1 MTVRIRKDSSALGRP
16 PRAPLTIAADG
27 SYAARLVRQ
36 DGTGNGWFPERWTLS
51 GPEPYAVPLPGDA
64 PEAPDSALLPLAD
77 GRVLIR
83 RPVEDGFAL
92 ALLYPTGPGT
102 GELPLGTI
110 EAPELTLLPPA
121 PGGRSAHA
129 LTPGDTSTSLW
140 LLHGGPDGP
149 EHLAEL
155 PGRCTGGAWL
165 DRSGQLLAVDQE
177 LDGRTKTVAVDLTR
191 DGETTLL
198 LQITEESN
206 DRLLLADPHS
216 GLLLVRSDAPG
227 EDRLGWGV
235 LGSALP
241 VRFPSCLR
249 PPGAALTPFAVQP
262 GQMLTPEQCAV
273 AWRIEDAGGERL
285 GVWRPAAKGLR
296 QFPAPDGWLSG
307 AGRWSA
313 DGELLLPYVTDA
325 VACGLARMAVPLEP
339 SDGPWPRTAEP
350 APEPEPMPEVLP
362 EALSDVTPGPA
373 APVAAPVA
381 ALLPAPAPAPVLPA
395 ARAPEPGPV
404 PPVPAGASVPPVPAA
419 APASPV
425 GATVQT
431 PDAERPRLPQAVRT
445 MQGLRTTRPPLPVR
459 NNLDAVRRWQERTR
473 IAPVGAAFPPP
484 RDGGS
489 STPSPQPD
497 APLREPYAGPAHP
510 SQHRPVPLQEAPLS
524 AGEARWSVITR
535 PVRIQRG

>member
-1 MTVRIRKDSSALGRP
+1 MTVCVREGGAAP
-16 PRAPLTIAADG
+16 VRAPRTPLALAADG

-36 DGTGNGWFPERWTLS
+36 DGGGDGWFPERWTLS
-51 GPEPYAVPLPGDA
+51 GPEPYAVPLPGDT
-64 PEAPDSALLPLAD
+64 PESPDSALLPLAD

-129 LTPGDTSTSLW
+129 LTPGATSTSLW

-155 PGRCTGGAWL
+155 PGRCTGGVWL

-191 DGETTLL
+191 GGETTLL

-206 DRLLLADPHS
+206 DRLLLADPAG

-249 PPGAALTPFAVQP
+249 PPGATLTPFAVQP
-262 GQMLTPEQCAV
+262 GQLLTPEQCAV
-273 AWRIEDAGGERL
+273 AWRIEDADGERL
-285 GVWRPAAKGLR
+285 GVWRPSAKGLR
-296 QFPAPDGWLSG
+296 QLPAPDGWLSG

-313 DGELLLPYVTDA
+313 DGELLLPYVTDT

-339 SDGPWPRTAEP
+339 SDGPWPRTADP
-350 APEPEPMPEVLP
+350 APDPLP
-362 EALSDVTPGPA
+362 DP
-373 APVAAPVA
+373 APVAVP
-381 ALLPAPAPAPVLPA
+381 LPAPAPVPALPA
-395 ARAPEPGPV
+395 ARAAEPGPPATV
-404 PPVPAGASVPPVPAA
+404 PVP
-419 APASPV
+419 PV

-431 PDAERPRLPQAVRT
+431 PEADRPRLPQAVRT

-459 NNLDAVRRWQERTR
+459 NNLDAVRRWQERSRST
-473 IAPVGAAFPPP
+473 PVGAAFPPP
-484 RDGGS
+484 RDGN
-489 STPSPQPD
+489 STPSPHPD
-497 APLREPYAGPAHP
+497 GPLREPFGGPAHP
-510 SQHRPVPLQEAPLS
+510 SPYRPVPLQEAPLS

>member
-1 MTVRIRKDSSALGRP
+1 MTVCVREDGAAPGRP
-16 PRAPLTIAADG
+16 PRAPLTLAADG

-36 DGTGNGWFPERWTLS
+36 DGGGDGWFPERWTLS

-83 RPVEDGFAL
+83 RPVEDGFSL

-206 DRLLLADPHS
+206 DRLLLADPDS

-249 PPGAALTPFAVQP
+249 PPGATLTPFAVQP
-262 GQMLTPEQCAV
+262 GQLLTPEQSAV
-273 AWRIEDAGGERL
+273 AWRVEDADGERL

-296 QFPAPDGWLSG
+296 QLPAPDGWLSG

-313 DGELLLPYVTDA
+313 DGELLLPYVTER
-325 VACGLARMAVPLEP
+325 VECGLARMAVPLEP

-350 APEPEPMPEVLP
+350 APDPLPDPAPDPAPEP
-362 EALSDVTPGPA
+362 VTAPA
-373 APVAAPVA
+373 APAAPATAPPAAPPVA
-381 ALLPAPAPAPVLPA
+381 ALLPAPAPVPALPA
-395 ARAPEPGPV
+395 ARSAEPRPPAPATVPV
-404 PPVPAGASVPPVPAA
+404 P
-419 APASPV
+419 PV

-431 PDAERPRLPQAVRT
+431 PDAQRPRLPQAVRT

-459 NNLDAVRRWQERTR
+459 NNLDAVRRWQERNR
-473 IAPVGAAFPPP
+473 IAPVGTAFPPP
-484 RDGGS
+484 RDGN
-489 STPSPQPD
+489 STPSPHPD
-497 APLREPYAGPAHP
+497 GPLREPYGGSAHP
-510 SQHRPVPLQEAPLS
+510 SPYRPVPLQEAPLS